1 MSMARDAQ
9 SNPTDGQPAPSPSP
23 TATPAKGANRN
34 SVDVRETKTIK
45 GQKEVVVE
53 IAALR
58 GKGYPAPVNLDT
70 GGAPQQKAQP
80 KKKARSEERRVGKE
94 GGRGGR

>member
-1 MSMARDAQ
+1 MRLEDLTEPERAQVMQALRGMARDARG
-9 SNPTDGQPAPSPSP
+9 NPADGQPSATPSP
-23 TATPAKGANRN
+23 TPGKGANRN
-34 SVDVRETKTIK
+34 ANVRETKTIK

-70 GGAPQQKAQP
+70 GGAPQPKAAA
-80 KKKARSEERRVGKE
+80 KKKA
-94 GGRGGR
+94 